1 MHLLKVNWKKLQ
13 KFDSNLFIC
22 QSYFSNDES
31 QNLSLFQ
38 PIYKT
43 FTTLSGLPNI
53 IDDWLVY
60 GWIDVW
66 MSNSRIRLEFKWSHL
81 KQDNATSTPDKV
93 VNLFIVYDLGTW
105 SQDLNT
111 DFTLKDSLFR
121 SVKLTK
127 NVDPYEYKYSGYSIG
142 FEFSWF

>member
-1 MHLLKVNWKKLQ
+1 MHLFKVNWKKLQ
-13 KFDSNLFIC
+13 KFDSNLFIG

>member
-13 KFDSNLFIC
+13 KFDSNLFIG

>member
-13 KFDSNLFIC
+13 KFDSNLFIG

-31 QNLSLFQ
+31 QNLSLFE

>member
-13 KFDSNLFIC
+13 KFDSSLFVG

-31 QNLSLFQ
+31 QNFWIFQ

-81 KQDNATSTPDKV
+81 KDKV
-93 VNLFIVYDLGTW
+93 VNLFIVYELGTL

-111 DFTLKDSLFR
+111 DFTLKDELFR

-127 NVDPYEYKYSGYSIG
+127 NVDPYEYKDSGYSIG

>member
-1 MHLLKVNWKKLQ
+1 MKVNWKKLQ
-13 KFDSNLFIC
+13 KFDSNLFIG

>member
-1 MHLLKVNWKKLQ
+1 MHLLKVNWKKIQ
-13 KFDSNLFIC
+13 KFDSSLFIG

-31 QNLSLFQ
+31 QNFWIFQ

-60 GWIDVW
+60 GWVDVW

-81 KQDNATSTPDKV
+81 KDKV
-93 VNLFIVYDLGTW
+93 VNLFIVYELGTW

-111 DFTLKDSLFR
+111 DFTLKDELFR

-127 NVDPYEYKYSGYSIG
+127 NVDPYEYKDSGYSIG

>member
-13 KFDSNLFIC
+13 KFDSSLFIG

-31 QNLSLFQ
+31 QNFWIFQ

-127 NVDPYEYKYSGYSIG
+127 NIDPYEYKYSGYSIG

>member
-13 KFDSNLFIC
+13 KFDSNLFIG

-53 IDDWLVY
+53 IDDWLVH
-60 GWIDVW
+60 GWIDAW

>member
-13 KFDSNLFIC
+13 KFDSSLFIG

-31 QNLSLFQ
+31 QNFWIFQ

-81 KQDNATSTPDKV
+81 KDKV
-93 VNLFIVYDLGTW
+93 VNLFIVYELGTW

-111 DFTLKDSLFR
+111 DFTLKDELFR

-127 NVDPYEYKYSGYSIG
+127 NVDPYEYKDSGYSIG

>member
-13 KFDSNLFIC
+13 KFDSNLFIG
-22 QSYFSNDES
+22 QSYFSNGES

>member
-13 KFDSNLFIC
+13 KFHSNLFIG

-121 SVKLTK
+121 SVKLSK